1 MKVREMLE
9 DTQAELEEERK
20 AAIKGILKE
29 KMKNVADCK
38 KTLKKAEKYL
48 NEFMESDIDEIETD
62 EYEY

>member
-1 MKVREMLE
+1 MLE

>member
-29 KMKNVADCK
+29 KLKNVADCK